1 MANKITKDSVHAFIA
16 GRPFNRENMSVDI
29 STNYVSLRLHGNA
42 IAIRDRETGGIFIT
56 NCGWFSNTTKM
67 RLNYLLHIFN
77 SSLKITQKNWVW
89 YLGNDQWNGNLVYIY
104 GPDTTTN

>member
-16 GRPFNRENMSVDI
+16 GRQFNRENMSVDI

-67 RLNYLLHIFN
+67 RLNYLLDSYN
-77 SSLKITQKNWVW
+77 SPRIYQKNWVW